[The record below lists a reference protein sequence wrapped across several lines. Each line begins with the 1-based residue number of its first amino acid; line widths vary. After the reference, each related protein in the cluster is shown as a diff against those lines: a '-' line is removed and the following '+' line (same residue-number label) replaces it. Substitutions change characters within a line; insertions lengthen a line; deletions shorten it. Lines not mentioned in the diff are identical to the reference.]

1 MTDNAVKVLLK
12 FLFLKLTN
20 SMPKIKVPMSL
31 LSAKRSISINDNFYQ
46 YIVCLKSPILV
57 EVYQG
62 ELLL

>member
-31 LSAKRSISINDNFYQ
+31 LSAKRSVRINDQ
-46 YIVCLKSPILV
+46 YIVCLKFPILV
-57 EVYQG
+57 EV
-62 ELLL
+62 